1 MENPP
6 IGASQHE
13 ASEPDVQ
20 RLACLELRGG
30 NHQAVYN
37 AQLPGL
43 EAWVSCRPLR
53 PSVNGGDLYYL
64 SVCSQ
69 GAVSR
74 ITLADVAGHGEIVS
88 HAAIRLRDA
97 LRLHADHWDQSDLIR
112 NLNET
117 FLNGAGDSMDYATAF
132 VVGYYGQTGEL
143 VFTNAGHPQP
153 LWYCAL
159 ADEWK
164 PMRESSDKSGS
175 GVSRSGIDMPI
186 GLIPGTSY
194 TQTAVQLKAEDLLVL
209 YTDGISEAVNP
220 SGEPLGLK
228 RLLKLARGLP
238 VSTPNQ
244 AGMALLAAI
253 EAWRDGASPADD
265 ETVIVLRRVPVVEP
279 G

>member
-1 MENPP
+1 MESPA
-6 IGASQHE
+6 GS
-13 ASEPDVQ
+13 ASEPAVSEQVQ

-30 NHQAVYN
+30 NHQAVYT
-37 AQLPGL
+37 AELPGL

-64 SVCSQ
+64 SVCSK

-74 ITLADVAGHGEIVS
+74 ITLADVAGHGETVS
-88 HAAIRLRDA
+88 QAAIRLRDA

-117 FLNGAGDSMDYATAF
+117 FLNGAGDTMDYATAF

-153 LWYCAL
+153 LWYHAL
-159 ADEWK
+159 AGEWTL
-164 PMRESSDKSGS
+164 MRESADRL
-175 GVSRSGIDMPI
+175 RSGTDMPI

-194 TQTAVQLKAEDLLVL
+194 TQTAVQLETGDLLVL
-209 YTDGISEAVNP
+209 YTDGISEAANP
-220 SGEPLGLK
+220 AGEPLGLK
-228 RLLKLARGLP
+228 RLLKLARDLP
-238 VSTPNQ
+238 VSSPDR

-265 ETVIVLRRVPVVEP
+265 ETVIVLRRVLGP
-279 G
+279 GISFSL